1 MKCASLVLFA
11 LFAALP
17 ASGKK
22 HHHHHNKHHRHHHE
36 KHLRAHKE
44 TALDDVNLL
53 SVSQQSEQS
62 DAKTSKETSQ
72 APKKETQPSANEIE
86 QLVDIKP
93 DDIDAQIAQLTME
106 DSQIAT
112 ASLPTLTDE
121 QIVPKAQIAT
131 ASLPT
136 LTDEQIVPKAE
147 NAPKDDLQI
156 DPLSQLVQEREPK
169 IEDAQEREPT
179 IEDQLQQVASV
190 ESETEASF
198 QKAFGSEDA
207 SLQALAHA
215 APSPPAHAAPS
226 PPAQSDEQL
235 VSLGNLDSLVDAAAV
250 EGTPSVEDAE
260 KELKAAAANAL
271 RSKNEVH
278 PKTQVAPKARVTE
291 EKSQHVANIDQ
302 QDAKEIDGYI
312 KQSSQEQ
319 LREKLKSMAKQGGTA
334 RIHGAVRALMKM
346 GYTAKAVSEWVA
358 GRDPEAGMSINVREK
373 GATPALDA
381 KLMYMALKRSEQSE
395 LRKVVNTMF
404 RYGGA
409 ARVQR
414 AQAILS
420 MWLRREQAPQPET
433 KQSSPVEHEVF
444 SELASVKQQLAL
456 SDATELAG
464 HLENNDL
471 PGLRAFISKI
481 RSDGGEQRVVAAS
494 NEVKRQVQN
503 AAASHATDAQSSG
516 QPSGDTPW
524 QRIVAAQNLKKAQ
537 DASKAQQSAKVTLA
551 QAVGKTEKPPP
562 AAEKAKAPPTQVPVQ
577 APAKSPAPDD
587 RKGRGRSQ
595 PKKVDLV
602 AQAREEEQQVQV
614 DAAILVKYLKKH
626 DNKGLK
632 LAYNEMRKHGGWQR
646 VDKAETLAKSMM

>member
-11 LFAALP
+11 LLAALP

-22 HHHHHNKHHRHHHE
+22 HHHHHKHHHN

-62 DAKTSKETSQ
+62 DGESSKETSQ
-72 APKKETQPSANEIE
+72 APKKETQPTANEIE

-121 QIVPKAQIAT
+121 QLVPNAQIAT

-147 NAPKDDLQI
+147 NAPTGDLQI
-156 DPLSQLVQEREPK
+156 DSLTQLAQEGEPK
-169 IEDAQEREPT
+169 
-179 IEDQLQQVASV
+179 IEDQLQQVDRV
-190 ESETEASF
+190 ESYTEASF
-198 QKAFGSEDA
+198 QNAFGSEDA
-207 SLQALAHA
+207 SLQALAQA
-215 APSPPAHAAPS
+215 APSPPAQASLPS
-226 PPAQSDEQL
+226 EQSDEQL
-235 VSLGNLDSLVDAAAV
+235 VSLGNLDSLVDTGT
-250 EGTPSVEDAE
+250 EGTPSVDEAE
-260 KELKAAAANAL
+260 KELKAAAAKAKAAYASKIDANLKLAL
-271 RSKNEVH
+271 RSENEVH
-278 PKTQVAPKARVTE
+278 PKTQVAPEARVTE
-291 EKSQHVANIDQ
+291 EKSQHLANLDQ
-302 QDAKEIDGYI
+302 QDAKDIDGYI
-312 KQSSQEQ
+312 KKSSQEQ
-319 LREKLKSMAKQGGTA
+319 LRNKLKSMAKQGGTK
-334 RIHGAVRALMKM
+334 RIHRGVRALMKM

-358 GRDPEAGMSINVREK
+358 GRDPEAGLSIDVREK

-381 KLMYMALKRSEQSE
+381 KLMYLALKRSEQSE

-456 SDATELAG
+456 SDATELVG
-464 HLENNDL
+464 HLENNDVR
-471 PGLRAFISKI
+471 GLRAAISKM

-503 AAASHATDAQSSG
+503 AAASHATDAQSSM
-516 QPSGDTPW
+516 QPSLDTPW
-524 QRIVAAQNLKKAQ
+524 QHVLAVQKLKKAQ
-537 DASKAQQSAKVTLA
+537 DASKAHQSAKVALA
-551 QAVGKTEKPPP
+551 EAVGKTEKPPP
-562 AAEKAKAPPTQVPVQ
+562 AAQKAKAPPAQVPVQ

-587 RKGRGRSQ
+587 RKGRGRVQ
-595 PKKVDLV
+595 AKKVDLV
-602 AQAREEEQQVQV
+602 AQALEEKQQVQV
-614 DAAILVKYLKKH
+614 DAAMLAKYLKNDDK
-626 DNKGLK
+626 KGLK
-632 LAYNEMRKHGGWQR
+632 LAYKEMREHGGWQR
-646 VDKAETLAKSMM
+646 VDKAESMARSMM